1 MQTIKVD
8 QIEIPVNGELKEFF
22 VNNYKNKKDKFIKD
36 ILIYL
41 NTKKEALEIKEAL
54 QEMKDGN
61 TRDINE
67 LLNEI

>member
-1 MQTIKVD
+1 MQTLKID
-8 QIEIPVNGELKEFF
+8 TIEIPINGELKKFF
-22 VNNYKNKKDKFIKD
+22 VSHYKNKKDKFIKD

-41 NTKKEALEIKEAL
+41 NTKKEALEINEAL
-54 QEMKDGN
+54 KELKNGK